1 VTCPDAAPNVVPAGL
16 FAMQDDSRACPATGR
31 ANSDGTRDAGPP
43 ALAIGK
49 YARLDS
55 NQRALFTQSL
65 GIVPRFAW
73 PTCVGPR
80 WAGIVPAA

>member
-1 VTCPDAAPNVVPAGL
+1 VTCPDAAPNVVPVGL
-16 FAMQDDSRACPATGR
+16 FAMQDDSRASCPPR
-31 ANSDGTRDAGPP
+31 EK
-43 ALAIGK
+43 LH

-55 NQRALFTQSL
+55 NQRAVFTQSL